1 MAERR
6 RVPTVAL
13 GPGRE
18 FDVIRRFL
26 AGGGTLPADV
36 DVGPGDDAAVLDGG
50 WAVSTDLS
58 VENVHFRRAWITD
71 REVGWR
77 AAAAALS
84 DLAAVAARPVGV
96 LVSLAVP
103 PLDDV
108 DADAVLAG
116 VRDAAEAVDAA
127 VLGGDVSASP
137 DPLFLDVVV
146 LGRTDAPVLRSGARP
161 GDEVWVTGTLGAS
174 AAAVLL
180 WVRGDEP
187 EAALRRAFA
196 HPVPRVE
203 AARALAHSGALHALV
218 DLSDGL
224 AGDAGHLAAAGGVR
238 VVLETSRIPVAAAA
252 RAALGDEASLE
263 TALRGGEDYELC
275 FAAAADSVDAE
286 ALRSRLGVPL
296 TRVGRVEEGEGVW
309 LQGPDGST
317 RPAGG
322 GGFDHFGGAEPNG
335 AAGKGNAG

>member
-1 MAERR
+1 
-6 RVPTVAL
+6 VAL
-13 GPGRE
+13 GPGHE

-26 AGGGTLPADV
+26 ADLGEPPDSV
-36 DVGPGDDAAVLDGG
+36 EVGPGDDATVLEGG
-50 WAVSTDLS
+50 WVVSTDLS

-71 REVGWR
+71 REAGGR
-77 AAAAALS
+77 ATAAALS
-84 DLAAVAARPVGV
+84 DLAAMAARPVGV
-96 LVSLAVP
+96 LVSMAVQ

-116 VRDAAEAVDAA
+116 VREAAGAVGAS

-137 DPLFLDVVV
+137 GPLVLDVVV
-146 LGRTDAPVLRSGARP
+146 LGRTDAPVLRTGAVP
-161 GDEVWVTGTLGAS
+161 GDEVWVTGVLGAS

-187 EAALRRAFA
+187 PMTLRQAFA
-196 HPVPRVE
+196 CPVPRVE
-203 AARALAHSGALHALV
+203 AARGLAEAGALHALV

-238 VVLETSRIPVAAAA
+238 IVLEEQRIPVAEAA
-252 RAALGDEASLE
+252 RAALGDEAALE

-275 FAAAADSVDAE
+275 FVAPPGLVDAS
-286 ALRSRLGVPL
+286 ALGARLGLPL

-309 LQGPDGST
+309 LQGADGSV
-317 RPAGG
+317 RPAGR
-322 GGFDHFGGAEPNG
+322 GGFDHFGGDGPGGEAER
-335 AAGKGNAG
+335 ASR